1 MAIMTEVQL
10 TEVTGCLKINKQ
22 TKFVRGETF
31 RQLHVL
37 G

>member
-10 TEVTGCLKINKQ
+10 TEVTGCLNKQ
-22 TKFVRGETF
+22 TKFARGETF